1 MEFPFGIGC
10 WDPRSQKRAWGTL
23 QFVAY
28 SALAALP
35 EVTQRTAGSAEVDEN
50 GFRSATAFYGSAT
63 LPFVIPSAAEG
74 PAVPRTSLGNVSLLP
89 LVTAEHI
96 FE

>member
-1 MEFPFGIGC
+1 MGSVAGIPGLK
-10 WDPRSQKRAWGTL
+10 SETWGTL

-50 GFRSATAFYGSAT
+50 GFRSAIAFYGSAT

-89 LVTAEHI
+89 LVAAEDVV
-96 FE
+96 